1 MRMSIS
7 KSTWKRSLAAAC
19 ALVCLLTYICLP
31 AGAAKK
37 EIPDFCMPILQDWGA
52 TNEKELQDAI
62 LSYWKDNMPMG
73 WNEMHKDAQKPVPF
87 AFGGTTQELIKN
99 HKKWD
104 VAIVSSKDV
113 DLQKLAD
120 AGVLKGVDWIPIH
133 EYPLHQ
139 WLLPEKVQS
148 KLPQHPLNSYPVY
161 CYAYDPQKDEAIF
174 IICNENP
181 WKKHWAT
188 QIIEKRT
195 TEEIRAL
202 EGIRRTVDWRAYEK
216 EELSL
221 TAAQLAACPQDWD
234 WAFLRTDKEK
244 VPEALEELDASG
256 VLYDFSTDAYWA
268 GRNPDWAVP
277 KGLFSAD
284 GRMIAIPYDTKLHT
298 YENEMNLFVVNAK
311 SPVLSLA
318 LEFAEHYIKGYEWLG
333 FGRLTHYSDPKRM
346 KEAGLTRFKIGDPA
360 ILKEDVD
367 W

>member
-1 MRMSIS
+1 MSIS

-19 ALVCLLTYICLP
+19 ALVCLLACICLP
-31 AGAAKK
+31 ARAAQK
-37 EIPDFCMPILQDWGA
+37 EIPEFCMPILLDWGV

-62 LSYWKDNMPMG
+62 LTYWKDNMPKG
-73 WNEMHKDAQKPVPF
+73 WDEMHKDAQKPLSF
-87 AFGGTTQELIKN
+87 AFGGTTKELIKN
-99 HKKWD
+99 QKKWD
-104 VAIVSSKDV
+104 VGIVSSKDV

-120 AGVLKGVDWIPIH
+120 AGVLSSILCTPVR

-148 KLPQHPLNSYPVY
+148 KLPQHPLYYYAVY
-161 CYAYDPQKDEAIF
+161 CYAYDPQTDEAIF
-174 IICNENP
+174 IICNDKSRLNP
-181 WKKHWAT
+181 WKTSWAK

-195 TEEIRAL
+195 AEEIRAL
-202 EGIRRTVDWRAYEK
+202 EGIRRTIDWRAYEK

-221 TAAQLAACPQDWD
+221 TAAQLAAHPQDWD

-244 VPEALEELDASG
+244 VSEALEELDASG

-284 GRMIAIPYDTKLHT
+284 GRMIAIPYHERIYTEK
-298 YENEMNLFVVNAK
+298 NEMSFFVVNEK
-311 SPVLSLA
+311 SPALPRA
-318 LEFAEHYIKGYEWLG
+318 LEFAEHYIKGHEW
-333 FGRLTHYSDPKRM
+333 FDFACETDWEDPEIVKTY
-346 KEAGLTRFKIGDPA
+346 KTRSIC
-360 ILKEDVD
+360 ILKEDID